1 MSINLKTL
9 ITKLNDTTRLA
20 TERAASLC
28 ISRGH
33 YEVDIEHLLLALL
46 EQEKSDL
53 HLILR
58 SNDIDPRQLAAD
70 VQAESEQFQSGNS
83 RTPVFSPNLAK
94 LFEHAWL
101 IASLDNASAS
111 IRSGQLLLALL
122 TAPDLQQLAWRSS
135 KLFSRIGVDA
145 LKHDLNSVTLGSQE
159 TPSVEM
165 QAMPDAVTIAKPAA
179 SKTPALDQYTTNLT
193 QRARDGKLDPVI
205 GRDMEIRQAI
215 DILLR
220 RRQNNPIPDRSNIGS
235 DKIVIFDHHDIG

>member
-46 EQEKSDL
+46 EQDKSDL

-58 SNDIDPRQLAAD
+58 CNDIDPRQLAAD
-70 VQAESEQFQSGNS
+70 VQAETEQFQSGNS

-101 IASLDNASAS
+101 IASLDNASAN

-122 TAPDLQQLAWRSS
+122 SAPDLQQLAWRSS
-135 KLFSRIGVDA
+135 KLFSRIGVDV
-145 LKHDLNSVTLGSQE
+145 LKHDLNSVTLGSQP
-159 TPSVEM
+159 TPPWKCKRCPMQSLLLNQQLVKHLCSINTPLISLSVPAM
-165 QAMPDAVTIAKPAA
+165 ASLILSLDVIWKFVKPLTFYYAVGKTTPYSQASLV
-179 SKTPALDQYTTNLT
+179 
-193 QRARDGKLDPVI
+193 
-205 GRDMEIRQAI
+205 
-215 DILLR
+215 
-220 RRQNNPIPDRSNIGS
+220 
-235 DKIVIFDHHDIG
+235 